1 MVICIAMIDFAY
13 HVIHLQDRKSC
24 MIVTMLLFWD
34 MLDITKAY
42 SKVRKSFYWPALKR
56 DVRRYVQECL
66 QCQQVKVEQHKMPG
80 KMQPL
85 DIPFRKWE
93 SISMDFITKLPTARG
108 GYDTIF
114 VVVDRLTKMA
124 HFFPMKKTHDALE
137 VAKLFVKKIS

>member
-1 MVICIAMIDFAY
+1 
-13 HVIHLQDRKSC
+13 
-24 MIVTMLLFWD
+24 MIVMMLHFWD
-34 MLDITKAY
+34 IGYNKTC
-42 SKVRKSFYWPALKR
+42 SKVRKSFYWLALKH
-56 DVRRYVQECL
+56 DVHCYVQECL

-124 HFFPMKKTHDALE
+124 HFFPMKKTDGALE
-137 VAKLFVKKIS
+137 VAKLFVKEMGKQHQET